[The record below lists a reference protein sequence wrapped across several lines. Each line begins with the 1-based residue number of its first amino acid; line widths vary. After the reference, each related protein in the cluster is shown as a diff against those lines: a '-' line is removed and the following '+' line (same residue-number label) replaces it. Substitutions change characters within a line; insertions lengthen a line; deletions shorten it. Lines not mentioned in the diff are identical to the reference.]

1 MTDWTDYRYAVIDTE
16 GNGRQPPDLV
26 ELGIVPITSGVIG
39 DPATWLFKPAA
50 PIMAMARRIHGI
62 TNEMVAAAP
71 DFAELAD
78 TVRTRLDGAVLVAH
92 NAGVDLSMLR
102 RKLPGFTP
110 TLVLDTLK
118 LSRRLLPGQVSYR
131 LGSLVSAL
139 HLDHGLPADAQPH
152 RAGYDVLVTARLLV
166 HLATQAQRTPMS
178 FEDLRDG
185 PQTASD
191 ALF

>member
-39 DPATWLFKPAA
+39 DPGTWLFKPAA
-50 PIMAMARRIHGI
+50 PIMPIARRIHGI

-71 DFAELAD
+71 DFAELAA
-78 TVRTRLDGAVLVAH
+78 TVRTRLDGAVLVA
-92 NAGVDLSMLR
+92 
-102 RKLPGFTP
+102 
-110 TLVLDTLK
+110 
-118 LSRRLLPGQVSYR
+118 
-131 LGSLVSAL
+131 
-139 HLDHGLPADAQPH
+139 
-152 RAGYDVLVTARLLV
+152 ARLLV
-166 HLATQAQRTPMS
+166 YLATQAQRTPMS

-185 PQTASD
+185 PQTATD